1 MKAIRFQFHSVVDLI
16 TNSSTEMFADFKN
29 SVEPCKKLINE
40 MFKACGIDKTCDEV
54 FEIYLENEDDE
65 YAPPTL
71 VIHAKEEKFEM
82 LTTKIED
89 LLKSVGYNE
98 YMN

>member
-1 MKAIRFQFHSVVDLI
+1 MRTIRFNFHSVVDLI
-16 TNSSTEMFADFKN
+16 TNSSTEMFADFRN
-29 SVEPCKKLINE
+29 SVEPCKELINE

-65 YAPPTL
+65 CEPPTL
-71 VIHAKEEKFEM
+71 VIHAKEERFEM
-82 LTTKIED
+82 LTVKIED
-89 LLKSVGYNE
+89 LLKSVETNE